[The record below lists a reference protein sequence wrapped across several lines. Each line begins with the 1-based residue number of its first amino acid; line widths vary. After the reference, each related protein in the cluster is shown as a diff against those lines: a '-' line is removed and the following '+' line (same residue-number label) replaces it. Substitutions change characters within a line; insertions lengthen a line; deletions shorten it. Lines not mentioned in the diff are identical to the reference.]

1 MRIKAILLGSAAAL
15 AAMSSAHAAQ
25 NGFYAG
31 VEGGVS
37 WVQGV
42 HVFETRNA
50 GLTTFQDHISFN
62 TGWAVLATAGYEWD
76 HWRME
81 AEAGYRQN
89 DMDVISFNTG
99 FVSSDIDN
107 FSEFTLMANLIY
119 DIPLTQRLSFSVG
132 GGVGADRTSFDWPGF
147 GANGLKDDQWRFAWQ
162 LIAGAN
168 YSLSSDS
175 EVFVD
180 YRFLGVNGP
189 EYSQGNYR
197 FDFDNLDKHLVTLGL
212 RYHFGA

>member
-1 MRIKAILLGSAAAL
+1 MHIRAILLGSAAAL

-31 VEGGVS
+31 VEGGLS

-50 GLTTFQDHISFN
+50 GVTTFQDHISFN

-76 HWRME
+76 QWRLE
-81 AEAGYRQN
+81 AEGGYRQN
-89 DMDVISFNTG
+89 DMDKISINTG
-99 FVSSDIDN
+99 LVSTNVDN

-119 DIPLTQRLSFSVG
+119 DIPLNQRLSLSVG
-132 GGVGADRTSFDWPGF
+132 GGVGADRASFDWPGF

-168 YSLSSDS
+168 YSLSSES
-175 EVFVD
+175 ELFVD

-189 EYSQGNYR
+189 EYSQGNTR

-212 RYHFGA
+212 RYHFGV